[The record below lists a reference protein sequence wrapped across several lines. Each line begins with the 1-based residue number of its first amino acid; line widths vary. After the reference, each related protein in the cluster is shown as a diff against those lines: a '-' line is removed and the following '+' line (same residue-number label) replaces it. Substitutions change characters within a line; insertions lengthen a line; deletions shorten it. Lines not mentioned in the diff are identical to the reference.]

1 MTEQTAKPKGWFK
14 RALEKYDNF
23 IKEWG
28 LDQPNCSCVPM
39 SATEDEKW
47 QFEERRIFFKEIN
60 INWFFKQ

>member
-1 MTEQTAKPKGWFK
+1 MTEQTEKPKCWFK

-39 SATEDEKW
+39 TAKEDENGNLKKTEDKFN
-47 QFEERRIFFKEIN
+47 Q
-60 INWFFKQ
+60 

>member
-1 MTEQTAKPKGWFK
+1 MTEQTVKPKGWFK

-39 SATEDEKW
+39 SETEDENGNLKK
-47 QFEERRIFFKEIN
+47 EESPLK
-60 INWFFKQ
+60 K

>member
-1 MTEQTAKPKGWFK
+1 MTEQISKPKGWFK

-39 SATEDEKW
+39 SATEDENGNLKR
-47 QFEERRIFFKEIN
+47 EESSLK
-60 INWFFKQ
+60 K

>member
-28 LDQPNCSCVPM
+28 FRS
-39 SATEDEKW
+39 TEL
-47 QFEERRIFFKEIN
+47 
-60 INWFFKQ
+60 

>member
-39 SATEDEKW
+39 AATEDGNLKK
-47 QFEERRIFFKEIN
+47 EESSLK
-60 INWFFKQ
+60 K